1 MKILKLTNTGN
12 VSVPLEEVMIH
23 IGCDIRNIITQKI
36 YEDGL
41 LVVEKS
47 DATFESIKSAIST
60 TFSSVTVEL
69 LSA

>member
-47 DATFESIKSAIST
+47 DATFESIESAIST